1 MQKLTGG
8 AKQVQV
14 SGSSVRQLVANLDKE
29 FPGLKNL
36 LYDEQKDRIK
46 PEVAVVIDGEVS
58 RLGLL
63 EHVAEDSEVHFLPA
77 IAGGTH
83 LAHTSLKNLYP

>member
-8 AKQVQV
+8 VQQVQV

-46 PEVAVVIDGEVS
+46 PEVAVIIDGEVA

-63 EHVAEDSEVHFLPA
+63 ERVAEDSEVHFLPA
-77 IAGGTH
+77 IAGGAH
-83 LAHTSLKNLYP
+83 LTIPV